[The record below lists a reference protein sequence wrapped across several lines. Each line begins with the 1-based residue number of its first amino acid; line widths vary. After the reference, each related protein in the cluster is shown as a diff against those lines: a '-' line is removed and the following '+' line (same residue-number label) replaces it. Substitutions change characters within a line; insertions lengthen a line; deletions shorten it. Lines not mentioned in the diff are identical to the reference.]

1 MNKLVLPIPDSVI
14 KEGDALLAK
23 ARGTKEVFKYTL
35 WWLTHNA
42 ESSKI
47 MGMDVVFVHL
57 VENYYMK
64 GDATWLSREELNKYF
79 ERASKIAPNL
89 IGNVAPE
96 IVMEDLNKVKYSLS
110 GVKAKYTLLIFWDPT
125 CGHCTKEIPAV
136 DSVLKSALKNKDIKV
151 FAVKTEGPENKWTEF
166 IEKNSLKKWLHV
178 YDPERKSNYRSTYDV
193 YSTPVIYVLDEKKII
208 KAKRIDHTN
217 LVSVFEMLEAKEKD
231 KK

>member
-1 MNKLVLPIPDSVI
+1 M
-14 KEGDALLAK
+14 
-23 ARGTKEVFKYTL
+23 
-35 WWLTHNA
+35 
-42 ESSKI
+42 
-47 MGMDVVFVHL
+47 
-57 VENYYMK
+57 
-64 GDATWLSREELNKYF
+64 
-79 ERASKIAPNL
+79 
-89 IGNVAPE
+89 
-96 IVMEDLNKVKYSLS
+96 
-110 GVKAKYTLLIFWDPT
+110 
-125 CGHCTKEIPAV
+125 
-136 DSVLKSALKNKDIKV
+136 

>member
-1 MNKLVLPIPDSVI
+1 
-14 KEGDALLAK
+14 
-23 ARGTKEVFKYTL
+23 
-35 WWLTHNA
+35 
-42 ESSKI
+42 
-47 MGMDVVFVHL
+47 
-57 VENYYMK
+57 
-64 GDATWLSREELNKYF
+64 
-79 ERASKIAPNL
+79 
-89 IGNVAPE
+89 
-96 IVMEDLNKVKYSLS
+96 VKYSLS